1 MTDSIRHQSTRSTA
15 IATTRS
21 IEMEQNQPQS
31 EAVATLN
38 LEQLEDR
45 LEMESVGTLFAA
57 QGDPVGTTPVC
68 IRHF

>member
-1 MTDSIRHQSTRSTA
+1 
-15 IATTRS
+15 
-21 IEMEQNQPQS
+21 MEQNQPQS

-57 QGDPVGTTPVC
+57 QRDPVGTTPVC